1 MEKLKRWKTELLVQ
15 NKVEKIKGER
25 ETAGSPKD
33 QKKKSQEMKGNWKQ
47 DIE

>member
-15 NKVEKIKGER
+15 NKADKIKGER
-25 ETAGSPKD
+25 ETASSSKD
-33 QKKKSQEMKGNWKQ
+33 QKKRSQEMKGNWEQ